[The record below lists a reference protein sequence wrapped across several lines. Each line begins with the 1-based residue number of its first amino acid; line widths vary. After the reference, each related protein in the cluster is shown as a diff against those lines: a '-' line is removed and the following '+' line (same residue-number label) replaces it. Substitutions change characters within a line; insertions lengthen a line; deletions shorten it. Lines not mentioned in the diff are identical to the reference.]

1 MVTRQPLIASGV
13 DCLAFFKKTLE
24 LQSPNSRLV
33 DTSRQLDGTI
43 QKGIQSVRKS
53 VPIFGEVRDEVHGTQ
68 ALIKA
73 QRQQLDGSSCSD

>member
-13 DCLAFFKKTLE
+13 DCLAFLEKSLE
-24 LQSPNSRLV
+24 LLSPNNRLD

-43 QKGIQSVRKS
+43 QSMRKS

-73 QRQQLDGSSCSD
+73 QRQHLDRS